1 MVRGTVHRPRG
12 TRQSG
17 QAMVEY
23 VIVVA
28 FGVLLIVGVGAEDGP
43 LSAVVGDAVD
53 AVKSNYEGY
62 SFAVSM
68 SDYPDVDS
76 SIEYR
81 EMLEAQGVPE
91 ERIDYLVDDPTD
103 LVNDLVNEYVMTNLP
118 GLGEFD
124 FGSLPLNPMDFLS
137 PF

>member
-1 MVRGTVHRPRG
+1 MGGVHRLRG
-12 TRQSG
+12 LRQAG

-28 FGVLLIVGVGAEDGP
+28 FGVLLIVGIGAEDGP

-53 AVKSNYEGY
+53 AVQSNYEGY

-76 SIEYR
+76 SLEYR
-81 EMLEAQGVPE
+81 DLLEAQGIPE
-91 ERIDYLVDDPTD
+91 DRIDYLTDDPTD
-103 LVNDLVNEYVMTNLP
+103 LVNDLVNEYVVANLP

-124 FGSLPLNPMDFLS
+124 FSSLPLNPMDFLS